1 MTCQVRGCL
10 QRIHQLRVVK
20 VASESKMRQEVG
32 VMVTA
37 LGRKWEGK
45 NANGKAKGEQ
55 DHSRGW
61 GYSKGS

>member
-10 QRIHQLRVVK
+10 QRIDQLRVVK

-37 LGRKWEGK
+37 LGKKMGGQER
-45 NANGKAKGEQ
+45 
-55 DHSRGW
+55 
-61 GYSKGS
+61 